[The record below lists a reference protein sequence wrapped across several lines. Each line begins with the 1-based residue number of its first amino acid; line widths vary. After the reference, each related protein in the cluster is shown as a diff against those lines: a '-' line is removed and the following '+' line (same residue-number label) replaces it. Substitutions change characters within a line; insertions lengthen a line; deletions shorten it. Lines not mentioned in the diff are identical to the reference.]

1 LWVGWPLIT
10 REPAVNANRCSGWH
24 AFDAS
29 KAQEDQVRATSNP
42 AFRNLPRGSGNYVGF
57 NPQAGTPGYGNY
69 GQQPAYGGPGGP
81 GGYGVAYQTS
91 GAVGRPMTIDDVVTK
106 TAMTLGLALITGVI
120 TVLTH
125 VYWLALPAA
134 IVGLVLA
141 MIVIFKRTP
150 NPALVLSYAG
160 VEGIVLGAIT
170 GLFDSIYPGIAF
182 QAIAGTFGVF
192 IAMLIVYKTGA
203 IRVTPRLTKWI
214 IGATFG
220 VLVVVLA
227 NFLISMFGVNLGLR
241 DGSPLSI
248 VFSIVIIG
256 IAAFNLLLDFDQADR
271 MIRAGYPAKWA
282 WYAAFGLTVTLV
294 WLYLEILR
302 LLSYLQRGN

>member
-1 LWVGWPLIT
+1 
-10 REPAVNANRCSGWH
+10 
-24 AFDAS
+24 
-29 KAQEDQVRATSNP
+29 VRATSNP

-57 NPQAGTPGYGNY
+57 DPQAGTPGYGNY
-69 GQQPAYGGPGGP
+69 GQQPGYGGPGGP

-91 GAVGRPMTIDDVVTK
+91 GAVGRPMTIDDVVTR
-106 TAMTLGLALITGVI
+106 TAMTLGLALVTGI
-120 TVLTH
+120 LTLVTH
-125 VYWLALPAA
+125 ANWLALPAA

-141 MIVIFKRTP
+141 MIIIFKRTP
-150 NPALVLSYAG
+150 NAALVLCYAG

-170 GLFDSIYPGIAF
+170 ELFDSIYPGIAF

-220 VLVVVLA
+220 VVVVVLA
-227 NFLISMFGVNLGLR
+227 NFLIGMFGVNLGLR

-302 LLSYLQRGN
+302 LLSYLQRN